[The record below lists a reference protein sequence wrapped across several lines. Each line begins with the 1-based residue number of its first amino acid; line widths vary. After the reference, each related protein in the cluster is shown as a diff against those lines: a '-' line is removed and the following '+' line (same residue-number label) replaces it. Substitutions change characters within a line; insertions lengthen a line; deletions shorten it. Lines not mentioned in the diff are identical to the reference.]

1 TAAET
6 SSLSVITLSNT
17 PRPSRLHI
25 CSTHYSGSHHYRLSY
40 LNSSIMVLRALFYIF
55 TIVRF
60 KSINQ
65 DNRHVYTDPSGSQT
79 PIAPSAG
86 DKVADPNI
94 FFKKGRL
101 EKASLPPIPKGD
113 DGDPD
118 PTLSLDKAH
127 KPQIPIQNAPFSRLL
142 AWDASLPL
150 HRGNVSVVDSRTG
163 SQIYTIMPVPAKRGS
178 FMIADEYGEMVLQA
192 RYKIKGR
199 CGEKF
204 TYNTFSKLGA
214 SYTVY
219 PWVDDERWMMNT
231 KGNGRDIRD
240 QKLKYSPRSG
250 ENKGQVTFSSDGHRA
265 ADFESNQRLD
275 KSQWEADTVGAVQSF
290 STLKI
295 EETTLGDHYFIALWV
310 MVKYRIEQCV
320 A

>member
-1 TAAET
+1 
-6 SSLSVITLSNT
+6 
-17 PRPSRLHI
+17 
-25 CSTHYSGSHHYRLSY
+25 
-40 LNSSIMVLRALFYIF
+40 MVLRALFYIF

-192 RYKIKGR
+192 RYKVRFLEPI
-199 CGEKF
+199 E
-204 TYNTFSKLGA
+204 TS
-214 SYTVY
+214 
-219 PWVDDERWMMNT
+219 E
-231 KGNGRDIRD
+231 
-240 QKLKYSPRSG
+240 LKVQNSTA
-250 ENKGQVTFSSDGHRA
+250 NGQVTFSSDGHRA

-295 EETTLGDHYFIALWV
+295 EETTLGDVEKILTQNNTSHCSTTHRTVGYGQIPDRTMCSL
-310 MVKYRIEQCV
+310 IELHQFLDHICECPHELLSQKCAQQMYLLV
-320 A
+320 DTILLGCPTLANTFPTK